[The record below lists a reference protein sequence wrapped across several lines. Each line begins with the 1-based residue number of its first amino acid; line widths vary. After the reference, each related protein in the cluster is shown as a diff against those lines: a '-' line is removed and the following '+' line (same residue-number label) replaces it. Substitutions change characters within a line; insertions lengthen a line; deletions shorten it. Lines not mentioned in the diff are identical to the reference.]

1 MHNNIIEKYYIPFK
15 KEEETLDQTVK
26 RIDDKIIN
34 DRFKYICNRDIIS
47 IEDFDGNKRMDW
59 TRGDK
64 W

>member
-26 RIDDKIIN
+26 RIDNKIIN

-47 IEDFDGNKRMDW
+47 IEDFDGNKRMD
-59 TRGDK
+59 
-64 W
+64 

>member
-34 DRFKYICNRDIIS
+34 DRFKYICNRDIVS
-47 IEDFDGNKRMDW
+47 IEDFDGNKRMD
-59 TRGDK
+59 
-64 W
+64 

>member
-15 KEEETLDQTVK
+15 KKEETLDQTVK

-47 IEDFDGNKRMDW
+47 IEDFDGNKRMD
-59 TRGDK
+59 
-64 W
+64 

>member
-47 IEDFDGNKRMDW
+47 IEDFDGNKRMD
-59 TRGDK
+59 
-64 W
+64 

>member
-15 KEEETLDQTVK
+15 KKEETLDQTVK

-34 DRFKYICNRDIIS
+34 DRFKYICNRDIVS

-59 TRGDK
+59 TRGDR